1 MRLIERLVSW
11 FLAAPPP
18 VQQMREVRQQAQR
31 VRQALNGRARE
42 PEDMI
47 AEIIRVAGD
56 DRR

>member
-42 PEDMI
+42 PDVI
-47 AEIIRVAGD
+47 TEIVRVAGD
-56 DRR
+56 DRQ